1 MRNEFLEKI
10 CETDQSWRAATKAE
24 QLVAAA
30 FCRAK
35 DKGYDFLAY
44 DDPLHYLTDNLP
56 EFTTVMQHAG
66 LTEFYYVGD
75 WSNWRWDALE
85 LDEAGWKLLGIMRIE
100 NQEYKN
106 DLERW
111 GESDRSQTIPALR
124 FRLEGVG

>member
-1 MRNEFLEKI
+1 MKNEYLERI
-10 CETDQSWRAATKAE
+10 SETEAAWTGSTRTEKT
-24 QLVAAA
+24 VASA
-30 FCRAK
+30 FYRSK

-56 EFTTVMQHAG
+56 EFTAVMRSAG

-100 NQEYKN
+100 NQEYKKE
-106 DLERW
+106 LERW
-111 GESDRSQTIPALR
+111 GESDRPETIPALR
-124 FRLEGVG
+124 FCLEEV